1 MRNKEKNDKVI
12 WKRNSNIM
20 RMIDMEKI
28 EVVCDGTSS
37 ENKGERDQKI

>member
-1 MRNKEKNDKVI
+1 
-12 WKRNSNIM
+12 M

-37 ENKGERDQKI
+37 ENKGERPKDINT